1 MKVQFAIVMAIV
13 RHDLRM
19 LFAGAAKLGRVCAR
33 PRHLVLLGGSAAV
46 VTGLFAN
53 DPAHGANALAWVQSV
68 SLPLLAVAL
77 AFYVDKAFNDYPQA
91 DRQTMLQEAR
101 KGSMPMAL
109 AYCARVLSFAVLVWA
124 FMGSARA
131 EVPPQSRQY
140 LPIVAA
146 EITAQ
151 WPAIPL
157 REYIPGLIEHES
169 CITLKHSR
177 CWSPTAELRTAREK
191 GVGFGQLTVA
201 YRADGSLRFDALAE
215 MRAAHPGLRGLSW
228 SNIYQQPEL
237 QIRAVVLKVLGDYR
251 AIGVPDLPGL
261 HFADAAYNGGRG
273 GVNAERRACV
283 MAAGCDPAQWFGHVD
298 GHCLK
303 SKAALYGQRSACDIN
318 RHHVE
323 DVVKVRAPK
332 YRGLV
337 SLGVEG

>member
-1 MKVQFAIVMAIV
+1 MRHIVLA
-13 RHDLRM
+13 
-19 LFAGAAKLGRVCAR
+19 
-33 PRHLVLLGGSAAV
+33 GGSVAV
-46 VTGLFAN
+46 ALGLFAN
-53 DPAHGANALAWVQSV
+53 DPAGGANALAWLQSV

-77 AFYVDKAFNDYPQA
+77 AFYVDKAFNDYKDA

-109 AYCARVLSFAVLVWA
+109 TYCARVLSFAVMVWA

-140 LPIVAA
+140 MPIVAA

-157 REYIPGLIEHES
+157 PEYIPGLIEHES

-177 CWSPTAELRTAREK
+177 CWAPTSRLKTAREE
-191 GVGFGQLTVA
+191 GAGLGQLTRA
-201 YRADGSLRFDALAE
+201 YRADGSTRFDALAE
-215 MRAAHPGLRGLSW
+215 MRAAHPGLRELSW
-228 SNIYQQPEL
+228 SNVYQRPDL
-237 QIRAVVLKVLGDYR
+237 QIRAVVLKVRGDYR
-251 AIGVPDLPGL
+251 ALGGKGLPGL

-273 GVNAERRACV
+273 GVNAERRACA

-332 YRGLV
+332 YHGLV

>member
-1 MKVQFAIVMAIV
+1 MRHIVLA
-13 RHDLRM
+13 
-19 LFAGAAKLGRVCAR
+19 
-33 PRHLVLLGGSAAV
+33 GGSVAV
-46 VTGLFAN
+46 ALGLFAN
-53 DPAHGANALAWVQSV
+53 DPAGGANALAWLQSV

-77 AFYVDKAFNDYPQA
+77 AFYVDKAFNDYKDA

-109 AYCARVLSFAVLVWA
+109 TYCARVLSFAVMVWA
-124 FMGSARA
+124 FMGAARA

-140 LPIVAA
+140 LPIVAS
-146 EITAQ
+146 EINAQ

-157 REYIPGLIEHES
+157 LEYIPGLIEHES

-177 CWSPTAELRTAREK
+177 CWAPTSRLKTAREE
-191 GVGFGQLTVA
+191 GAGLGQLTRA
-201 YRADGSLRFDALAE
+201 HRADGSTRFDALAE
-215 MRAAHPGLRGLSW
+215 MRAAHPGLRELSW
-228 SNIYQQPEL
+228 SNVYQRPDL
-237 QIRAVVLKVLGDYR
+237 QIRAVVLKVRGDYR
-251 AIGVPDLPGL
+251 ALDGKGLPGL

-273 GVNAERRACV
+273 GVNAERRACA
-283 MAAGCDPAQWFGHVD
+283 MANGCDPAQWFGHVD

-323 DVVKVRAPK
+323 DVVKARAPK
-332 YRGLV
+332 YHGLV